1 MIVVLVRRVSLVGSD
16 RCQVCRKLGL
26 LLLVLVEQRNL
37 TRVVVEVEVEA
48 LLTLAE
54 VSTL

>member
-1 MIVVLVRRVSLVGSD
+1 MIVVLVRRASLVGSD
-16 RCQVCRKLGL
+16 RCQICRKLGL